1 MGARVAGDFRG
12 GGPCDVTYSG
22 EDGDGDEEDD
32 EGENWA
38 GHFFFDFYFYFI
50 CLLMD
55 WVWFVGGGFVDRS
68 WVVFAWVDWSG
79 LISVFR
85 VMSEINSNK
94 RGKEEKRGLNT

>member
-38 GHFFFDFYFYFI
+38 GHFFFPLDF
-50 CLLMD
+50 D
-55 WVWFVGGGFVDRS
+55 VFVD
-68 WVVFAWVDWSG
+68 
-79 LISVFR
+79 
-85 VMSEINSNK
+85 
-94 RGKEEKRGLNT
+94 